1 MRKFI
6 LTISIFV
13 AALAACSPSAPVAPA
28 SAIEIS
34 QATILLPGNN
44 AMGAMDMSSNLA
56 GYMQIM
62 NTSDSADRLTA
73 VSADFADAMLHESVM
88 EGDVMKMNE
97 VSGIDLP
104 AGSTVVLKTGG
115 YHIMFTNLQKD
126 VKTGDTVNLTLKFE
140 NAGTLTIPVTIASR

>member
-56 GYMQIM
+56 GYMQIK
-62 NTSDSADRLTA
+62 NTSDSADRLIA
-73 VSADFADAMLHESVM
+73 VSTDFADAMLHESIM